1 MRKEIMNKLKGF
13 TLRRRYFAHG
23 TFSTLH
29 REDGSKVC
37 CFVERPWL
45 NNQPNKSCIPE
56 GTYHLQPHD
65 SPKFGKCYALSAA
78 TLGVTAYGPSLRT
91 HVLVHKANL
100 VSQLQG
106 CLAPG
111 VGFGVVNNE
120 WAVMSSG
127 VAFNT
132 FMSEL
137 GGNKATLIICKD

>member
-1 MRKEIMNKLKGF
+1 MKKLKNY

-23 TFSTLH
+23 TFSTLQ
-29 REDGSKVC
+29 REDGSQVC

-56 GTYHLQPHD
+56 GSYQLQPHD
-65 SPKFGKCYALSAA
+65 SPKFGKCYALNAA
-78 TLGVTAYGPSLRT
+78 TLGVTPNGPSLRT

-100 VSQLQG
+100 VSQLEG

-111 VGFGVVNNE
+111 TSFGVVNNE

-127 VAFNT
+127 VSFNA

-137 GGNKATLIICKD
+137 DGAIATLVICKD